1 MNKKTLAK
9 GELIGRRVK
18 IKNCDDPTWENR
30 VGVIVDETK
39 NTFLI
44 ENEETNEVK
53 RIAKK
58 IASFEF
64 KNNDDKTVVIDG
76 QKIIYRPEDRI
87 KKC

>member
-9 GELIGRRVK
+9 GELIGRRVE
-18 IKNCDDPTWENR
+18 IKKCDDPTWENSA
-30 VGVIVDETK
+30 GLIVDETK

-44 ENEETNEVK
+44 RDEETNENK

-64 KNNDDKTVVIDG
+64 KDNDKTVVIDG
-76 QKIIYRPEDRI
+76 QKITYRPEDRI
-87 KKC
+87 KKVR